1 MILDHLG
8 GWEIKE
14 AQAGMGKM
22 ELMEIQVHQD
32 LLVTE
37 ANLVKMESLVQLDLW
52 EKKVHQEVM
61 VHLDS
66 LVTKVQEENKE
77 TLYVI

>member
-1 MILDHLG
+1 MVR
-8 GWEIKE
+8 
-14 AQAGMGKM
+14 MG
-22 ELMEIQVHQD
+22 LMEIQDLQD
-32 LLVTE
+32 HLVIE
-37 ANLVKMESLVQLDLW
+37 ENLVKMEYLVQLDLW